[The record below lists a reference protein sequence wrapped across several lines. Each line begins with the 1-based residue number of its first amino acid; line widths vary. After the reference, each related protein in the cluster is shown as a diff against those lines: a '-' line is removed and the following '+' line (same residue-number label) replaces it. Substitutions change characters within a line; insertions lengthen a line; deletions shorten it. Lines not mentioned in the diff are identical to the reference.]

1 MVEELWLSICSADR
15 ALADHSGRTAIL
27 AAALGRAVHFSPIQ
41 VIQVQIAARLHDIGK
56 VEVERR
62 LLDKP
67 TRLSPVEMIEV
78 ARHPLIG
85 FQMLTGLVDEEIA
98 QAVLCHH
105 ERFDGRGY
113 PVGLRNSEIPL
124 TARVLSVA
132 DAFDAMTSDR
142 AYQHSQPVNQAL
154 QELRDH
160 AGTQF
165 DPDIVDAMHD
175 LVVTSWQNG
184 IPDWM
189 ELTA

>member
-1 MVEELWLSICSADR
+1 VVEELWLSIRNADR

-27 AAALGRAVHFSPIQ
+27 AGALGRAVDFSPVQ

-56 VEVERR
+56 VEIERR

-67 TRLSPVEMIEV
+67 TKLSPLEMVEV

-85 FQMLTGLVDEEIA
+85 FQMLKDLVDEEIA

-113 PVGLRNSEIPL
+113 PVGLIKTEIPL

-132 DAFDAMTSDR
+132 DAFDAMTSHR
-142 AYQHSQPVNQAL
+142 TYQHPQPVQQAL

-165 DPDIVDAMHD
+165 DPEVVGAMHD
-175 LVVTSWQNG
+175 VIVTTWQHG
-184 IPDWM
+184 LPDWM